1 MSIFTAKN
9 DLKFKTFAL
18 KGLVICFPSRNISPL
33 FCVFISIGVAIAER
47 LAPFKV
53 KKFIYTDVAPRPDL
67 AKAINA
73 EYGETWITS
82 DTL

>member
-1 MSIFTAKN
+1 MLSFEEYQPFI
-9 DLKFKTFAL
+9 L
-18 KGLVICFPSRNISPL
+18 
-33 FCVFISIGVAIAER
+33 CVCSLGVAIAER

-73 EYGETWITS
+73 EYGKTWSTQLPHSTFQMRWDNKIFRGV
-82 DTL
+82 